1 MAEWLE
7 TQSTQDWP
15 ERAIEVR
22 KDKYGETIKEEGRV
36 QNGILV
42 SLVGVPDGAS
52 LTYED
57 ITDGDSKLTIIGT
70 TSAYLVNV
78 QRTAYLAV
86 TLPKNLTCDL
96 KKPPDAPPIF
106 KLAISDS
113 ISCDQPSKCDNNKK
127 TTLTIELVWAK

>member
-22 KDKYGETIKEEGRV
+22 KDKYGETIEEKGRV

-70 TSAYLVNV
+70 TSAYEVNV
-78 QRTAYLAV
+78 KRTAYLAV
-86 TLPKNLTCDL
+86 TLPKNLTC
-96 KKPPDAPPIF
+96 P
-106 KLAISDS
+106 
-113 ISCDQPSKCDNNKK
+113 
-127 TTLTIELVWAK
+127 